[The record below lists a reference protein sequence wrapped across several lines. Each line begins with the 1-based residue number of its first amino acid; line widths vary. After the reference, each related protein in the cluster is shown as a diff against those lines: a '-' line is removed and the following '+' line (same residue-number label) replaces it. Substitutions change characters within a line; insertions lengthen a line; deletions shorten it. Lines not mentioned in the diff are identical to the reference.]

1 MKRQLIVV
9 TGPTASGKTAY
20 AIDLARRLG
29 SEIVNADSRQVFREI
44 PIGTAAPTAAE
55 QAIVRHHF
63 VGVRSVTEPYNAS
76 DYERDVMALLPS
88 LWERCGGTVVLCGG
102 SMMYVD
108 AVCRGIDRMPDVP
121 AELRDEIKA
130 QIAEQGLETL
140 LEELRERDPE
150 YYAVV
155 DKRNPVRVQR
165 AIEMCRLTE
174 GTYTALR
181 TGQSKSRDFEI
192 KKIGLMVD
200 REQLCRRID
209 RRVDEMIGQGM
220 VEEARKVYHLR
231 HLQALNTVG
240 YKELFAYFDGTL
252 SLDEAI
258 TKIKRNTRVYAKK
271 QMTWLR
277 RDPSIHWTLH
287 TLTP

>member
-1 MKRQLIVV
+1 MKKQLIVV

-29 SEIVNADSRQVFREI
+29 SEVVNADSRQVYREI
-44 PIGTAAPTAAE
+44 PIGTAAPTADE
-55 QAIVRHHF
+55 QALVRHHF

-76 DYERDVMALLPS
+76 DYERDVLALLPS

-121 AELRDEIKA
+121 PELRAEIKS
-130 QIAEQGLETL
+130 QIAAQGLEPL

-165 AIEMCRLTE
+165 AIEMCRLTG

-181 TGQSKSRDFEI
+181 TGEPAKRDFEI
-192 KKIGLMVD
+192 KKIGLKVD
-200 REQLCRRID
+200 RGVLCDRID
-209 RRVDEMIGQGM
+209 RRVDAMIEQGL
-220 VEEARKVYHLR
+220 VDEARAVYRWR
-231 HLQALNTVG
+231 HLQSLNTVG
-240 YKELFAYFDGTL
+240 YKELFAYFDGTFT
-252 SLDEAI
+252 LDEAVE
-258 TKIKRNTRVYAKK
+258 KIKRNTRVYAKK

-277 RDPSIHWTLH
+277 RDASIEWKM
-287 TLTP
+287 